1 MKKPGLIFILA
12 ALSILTSNCEEVAP
26 LVNPITDPGNN
37 NEPIPVE
44 QQTRQVLIEEFTGVR
59 CVNCPAGSQA
69 IEDLLAIH
77 GQRLVAI
84 SIHAGS
90 FSAPYPNSLY
100 DFRTIAG
107 SNLLSYLGEPLGY
120 PTAVVNRKLFDGE
133 FALQLGRQKWAGA
146 IATDLQAPPKV
157 KLDIKRNYNPVSR
170 QLDVIVSIYPQE
182 NLTMPDVRISA
193 AITENNIADLQLT
206 PDSGTPDPNYKHKH
220 VLRMMLTSYDGNP
233 INEALTNGSVI
244 TRQYSTVL
252 PAAWRAE
259 ECAIVAFVNIGGTVR
274 EVLQA
279 HQVKLLE

>member
-1 MKKPGLIFILA
+1 MKKSGFIFILA
-12 ALSILTSNCEEVAP
+12 ALSFLVSNCEEVPP
-26 LVNPITDPGNN
+26 LVNPVTGPGNN
-37 NEPIPVE
+37 NEPTPVE

-69 IEDLLAIH
+69 IEDLLGIH

-120 PTAVVNRKLFDGE
+120 PTAVVNRKIFEGE
-133 FALQLGRQKWAGA
+133 PLLQLGRQKWAGV

-157 KLDIKRNYNPVSR
+157 KLDIKRNYDPASR
-170 QLDVIVSIYPQE
+170 QLNVTVSIYPQE
-182 NLTMPDVRISA
+182 NLTMPDVRLST
-193 AITENNIADLQLT
+193 AITENNITDLQLT

-220 VLRMMLTSYDGNP
+220 VLRTMLTSFDGNP
-233 INEALTNGSVI
+233 INEALASGTVI